1 VQRGFVPFGDRFGH
15 GIRGGGEPPEERMV
29 SRQVVKTAA
38 NFSENPRPRIARQG
52 LINRSPR
59 AKIEKVGG
67 REDTRLAPHPDAGKD
82 SPVNGLSVFTHI
94 YCQIKICVYLT
105 KTS

>member
-1 VQRGFVPFGDRFGH
+1 
-15 GIRGGGEPPEERMV
+15 MV
-29 SRQVVKTAA
+29 SRQVVKTATH
-38 NFSENPRPRIARQG
+38 FSENPRPRIARQG
-52 LINRSPR
+52 LIHRSPR
-59 AKIEKVGG
+59 AEIEKVGG
-67 REDTRLAPHPDAGKD
+67 REDTRLALHPDAGKD